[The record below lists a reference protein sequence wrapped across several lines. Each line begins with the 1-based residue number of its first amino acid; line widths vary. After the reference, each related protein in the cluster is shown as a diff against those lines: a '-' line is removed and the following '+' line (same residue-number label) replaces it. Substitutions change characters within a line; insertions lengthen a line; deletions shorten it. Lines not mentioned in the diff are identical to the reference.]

1 MTQSSDTQGYF
12 LCTLGAL
19 SRLLGLPR
27 KLTRSSLTKM
37 QTPAWHWQLEG
48 TGEPLRITKGTKEW
62 MVIAFRHWNIKLQ
75 LQTSLQR
82 LVF

>member
-1 MTQSSDTQGYF
+1 
-12 LCTLGAL
+12 
-19 SRLLGLPR
+19 
-27 KLTRSSLTKM
+27 M